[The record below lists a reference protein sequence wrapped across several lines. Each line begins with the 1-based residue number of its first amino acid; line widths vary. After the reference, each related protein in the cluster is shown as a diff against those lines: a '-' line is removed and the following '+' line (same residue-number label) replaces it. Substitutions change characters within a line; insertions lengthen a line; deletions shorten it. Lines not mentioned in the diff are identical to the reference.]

1 MDLSILIPV
10 YNEGESITAT
20 LQAIDQSVRTPHRI
34 HLVYDFEEDNT
45 LPPARCWQ
53 QNHPNLVLIRNRLG
67 PGPANAL
74 RAGFAAVPQGAVVVV
89 MADLADRIE
98 DIDAMYKILCQGY
111 SIVCGSRYMKGGE
124 QKGGPWLK
132 SLLSR
137 WAGLSLYVMT
147 GIPTR
152 DVTNAFKMYR
162 SNVLAAIPIESTVGF
177 DVSIEITVKAFVR
190 GFGITEIP
198 SSWQERTVG
207 TSRFRLFH
215 WIPHYLRWYFYALL
229 RRNRLYWIRSAPVTV
244 AR

>member
-10 YNEGESITAT
+10 YNEGESIAAT
-20 LQAIDQSVRTPHRI
+20 LKAIDESVRTPHQI
-34 HLVYDFEEDNT
+34 YLVYDFDEDNT
-45 LPPARCWQ
+45 LLPARLWQ
-53 QNHPNLVLIRNRLG
+53 QNHANLVLIRNRLG

-89 MADLADRIE
+89 MADLADQIE
-98 DIDAMYKILCQGY
+98 DIDTMYKLLCQGY
-111 SIVCGSRYMKGGE
+111 SIVCGSRHMKGGE
-124 QKGGPWLK
+124 QRGGPWLK

-137 WAGLSLYVMT
+137 WAGLSLYLMT

-190 GFGITEIP
+190 GFRITEIP
-198 SSWQERTVG
+198 TSWQERTMG
-207 TSRFRLFH
+207 TSRFRVFR
-215 WIPHYLRWYFYALL
+215 WMPYYLRWYFYGLF
-229 RRNRLYWIRSAPVTV
+229 RRNRLLWIR
-244 AR
+244 